1 MAVDLVS
8 RIWEDYEANLLG
20 GSFSLHDDFFHS
32 KCAADDTEHLHI
44 KLSVED
50 KGTELFTEF
59 INYVAEKG
67 YIEDSP
73 AVKNLF
79 AYRLTGYYR
88 PEGDLPPI
96 VWNGRN
102 GKSYELIYLI
112 RYLCDRGDYK
122 KMRRFFEGPEWVKE
136 KDSSYAHSADTEFR
150 RKMAEF
156 YPRVCEFKK

>member
-1 MAVDLVS
+1 M
-8 RIWEDYEANLLG
+8 
-20 GSFSLHDDFFHS
+20 
-32 KCAADDTEHLHI
+32 DTEHLHI

-50 KGTELFTEF
+50 KSTELFAEF

-67 YIEDSP
+67 YIEDNP

-102 GKSYELIYLI
+102 GKSYELIYLSVTSATVATT
-112 RYLCDRGDYK
+112 RKCA
-122 KMRRFFEGPEWVKE
+122 V
-136 KDSSYAHSADTEFR
+136 SSKA
-150 RKMAEF
+150 
-156 YPRVCEFKK
+156 PNG